1 MSITGKIE
9 SCLPSF
15 TKTEAKIARFILD
28 HREDGVE
35 QYLLGDLSRELGV
48 GEATIVRFCRKLGL
62 GGFTELKFLLSAEN
76 EEHASDRDESSE
88 IKDILTSSI
97 KMTDSMVS
105 LKDVSDVVDLIGEA
119 SEVFFFG
126 IGMSG
131 LSASM
136 GESRL
141 FRFGKRTK
149 AITEAHAQSMQ
160 ASLCDENSLVV
171 AVSIS
176 GETIDLIEA
185 VVLAKES
192 GSKVVVITSYL
203 RSTLAEL
210 ADYVLLSYGKP
221 NYINAGAFSTVVSQL
236 YILDLITS
244 EYAARFR
251 VEAARSKKRIAR
263 SIISKMA
270 N

>member
-1 MSITGKIE
+1 MSIIGKIE

-15 TKTEAKIARFILD
+15 TKAETIIARFILD

-62 GGFTELKFLLSAEN
+62 GGFTELKFLLSIEN
-76 EEHASDRDESSE
+76 EEHAEARENSGE
-88 IKDILTSSI
+88 IKDILISSI

-105 LKDVSDVVDLIGEA
+105 SKDISDVVDLAGAA

-149 AITEAHAQSMQ
+149 AITEAHAQNMQ
-160 ASLCDENSLVV
+160 ASLCDENSLIV

-185 VVLAKES
+185 VSLAKES
-192 GSKVVVITSYL
+192 GAKVVAITSYL

-210 ADYVLLSYGKP
+210 ADYVLLSFGKP

-244 EYAARFR
+244 EYALRFSA
-251 VEAARSKKRIAR
+251 EAARSKKRIAR
-263 SIISKMA
+263 SIINKMV

>member
-1 MSITGKIE
+1 MSIIGKIE

-15 TKTEAKIARFILD
+15 TKTETIIARFILD

-62 GGFTELKFLLSAEN
+62 GGFTELKFLLSVEN
-76 EEHASDRDESSE
+76 EEHTAARENSGE
-88 IKDILTSSI
+88 IKDILISSI

-105 LKDVSDVVDLIGEA
+105 SKDISDVVDLAGAA

-149 AITEAHAQSMQ
+149 AITEAHAQNMQ
-160 ASLCDENSLVV
+160 ASLCDENSLIV

-185 VVLAKES
+185 VSLAKES
-192 GSKVVVITSYL
+192 GAKVVAITSYL

-210 ADYVLLSYGKP
+210 ADYVLLSFGKP

-244 EYAARFR
+244 EYALRFSA
-251 VEAARSKKRIAR
+251 EAAQSKKRIAR
-263 SIISKMA
+263 SIINKMV